1 MTEPLMEHP
10 QGRNAK
16 LVKSHNRSLVLKLI
30 LQNEDVSRK
39 DIADITGLT
48 RATITKIAGSL
59 IERELIY
66 EKGTDYECRGSGR
79 KPVALGVNRD
89 KYKIISLYIGR
100 HVIRG
105 AVCDISGAI
114 LHRTE
119 EFRTIIHESPEQ
131 MNQEVITF
139 IEKVMTGGNVEKTD
153 LLGIAIAAPGPINA
167 RKGIMRNS
175 AAQRNLTGLAAPFNW
190 NDLPLK
196 EVIEEHFGINTFA
209 DNEANLCALGESWFG
224 SGVEV
229 SNFVLYSIG
238 SGIGS
243 GVIIDGMLYRGEDDV
258 VSEIGHITIDYKGPE
273 CFCGNNGC
281 LELYA
286 SFNLLVDEYRN
297 LKAVTA
303 GPESSGKADSV
314 DSHLRMVKDISLL
327 FHEAAEGREPAAGLV
342 AKYGKLLGIG
352 AVSLANIFSPEY
364 IIVSGNDLIDTDL
377 SPLCIYLQKAIEQK
391 AFSVIADKVK
401 VIPSKLGNDIHFY
414 GGVALVLQDFFN
426 RIGEED

>member
-1 MTEPLMEHP
+1 MKEPAAEHP

-16 LVKSHNRSLVLKLI
+16 LVKAHNRSLVLKII

-48 RATITKIAGSL
+48 RATITKIVGSM
-59 IERELIY
+59 IERGLIH
-66 EKGTDYECRGSGR
+66 EKGTDCESRGSGR
-79 KPVALGVNRD
+79 KPVALGVNRQ
-89 KYKIISLYIGR
+89 KFKIISLYIGR

-105 AVCDISGAI
+105 AVCDLSGTI

-119 EFRTIIHESPEQ
+119 EFRTIIYETPGQ
-131 MNQEVITF
+131 MNRDVIGF
-139 IEKVMTGGNVEKTD
+139 IEKVMAGGEVARDD

-175 AAQRNLTGLAAPFNW
+175 AAHRNTTGLAAPFNW
-190 NDLPLK
+190 NELPLK
-196 EVIEEHFGINTFA
+196 EVVEEHFGINTFA

-224 SGVEV
+224 NGVEV

-238 SGIGS
+238 IGIGS

-258 VSEIGHITIDYKGPE
+258 VSEIGHITIDYRGPE
-273 CFCGNNGC
+273 CICGNNGC

-286 SFNLLVDEYRN
+286 SFHVMVEEYRS
-297 LKAVTA
+297 LTGRTA
-303 GPESSGKADSV
+303 GGN
-314 DSHLRMVKDISLL
+314 DSHLRMMKEISRL
-327 FHEAAEGREPAAGLV
+327 FREAAGGEQPAASLV
-342 AKYGKLLGIG
+342 EKYGRLLGIG

-377 SPLCIYLQKAIEQK
+377 SPLCGYLQESIERK